1 MTTALFGGSFDPVH
15 LGHVNA
21 VKALL
26 RSSLAPD
33 RVIIMPAFVNPFKA
47 GLDMENRAGCEDRLQ
62 MCRLAFKALPHCEVS
77 DFEIKKATLS
87 YTADTLEHLREIYPE
102 NKLIL
107 MMGSD
112 SLETLP
118 TWNRF
123 HDIIRMAHI
132 AAVSRSSEESRR
144 IEGYSEAVRAAGG
157 RVTVIET
164 EPFDIS
170 STEIRKKIVNNQDI
184 SCYVD
189 GNVVKYIMSKS
200 IYRQGDS

>member
-21 VKALL
+21 VRSLL
-26 RSSLAPD
+26 ESSLSPD

-47 GLDMENRAGCEDRLQ
+47 GLDKENRAGCEDRLE
-62 MCRLAFKALPHCEVS
+62 MCRIAFEKLPRCVVS
-77 DFEIKKATLS
+77 DHEIKKGTLS

-102 NKLIL
+102 DRLIL
-107 MMGSD
+107 TVGSD
-112 SLETLP
+112 SLATLP

-123 HDIIRMAHI
+123 PDIISMAHI
-132 AAVSRSSEESRR
+132 AAVSRSLEESRR
-144 IEGYSEAVRAAGG
+144 IDGYSETVRLAGG
-157 RVTVIET
+157 DVTVIQT

-189 GNVVKYIMSKS
+189 KNVVEYIVYKS
-200 IYRQGDS
+200 IYKQGDS

>member
-21 VKALL
+21 VRSLL
-26 RSSLAPD
+26 KSSLAPD

-47 GLDMENRAGCEDRLQ
+47 GLERDNRADCGDRLQ
-62 MCRLAFKALPHCEVS
+62 MCRIAFNALPRCEVS
-77 DFEIKKATLS
+77 DYEIKKETLS
-87 YTADTLEHLREIYPE
+87 YTADTLEYLRRIHPE
-102 NKLIL
+102 DRLIL

-112 SLETLP
+112 SLKTLP

-123 HDIIRMAHI
+123 RDIINMAHI
-132 AAVSRSSEESRR
+132 AAVSRSLEESRK
-144 IEGYSEAVRAAGG
+144 IEGYSRAVRSLGG
-157 RVTVIET
+157 SVTVIET

-189 GNVVKYIMSKS
+189 ENVVKYIMYKS
-200 IYRQGDS
+200 IYKQGDS

>member
-21 VKALL
+21 VKSLL
-26 RSSLAPD
+26 ESSLAPD

-47 GLDMENRAGCEDRLQ
+47 GLDTDNRADCVDRLN
-62 MCRLAFKALPHCEVS
+62 MCRLAFSQLPRCEIS
-77 DFEIKKATLS
+77 DYEIKKATPS
-87 YTADTLEHLREIYPE
+87 YTADTLEYLRRLYPE
-102 NKLIL
+102 DRLIL
-107 MMGSD
+107 TVGSD
-112 SLETLP
+112 SLATLP

-123 HDIIRMAHI
+123 RDIINIAHI
-132 AAVSRSSEESRR
+132 AAVSRSPEESRK
-144 IEGYSEAVRAAGG
+144 IEGYAEAVRALGG

-189 GNVVKYIMSKS
+189 KNVVQYIMSKS
-200 IYRQGDS
+200 IYKQGDH

>member
-26 RSSLAPD
+26 KSSLAPD

-47 GLDMENRAGCEDRLQ
+47 GLDKDNRAGCNDRLQ
-62 MCRLAFKALPHCEVS
+62 MCRLAFDPLPRCEVS

-87 YTADTLEHLREIYPE
+87 YTADTLEHLRELYPAD
-102 NKLIL
+102 KLIL

-112 SLETLP
+112 SLKTLP
-118 TWNRF
+118 TWSRF
-123 HDIIRMAHI
+123 RDIIGMAHI
-132 AAVSRSSEESRR
+132 AAVSRSAEESYR
-144 IEGYSEAVRAAGG
+144 IDSYSQAVRSVGG

-189 GNVVKYIMSKS
+189 ENVVKYIVSKS